1 MSSLKEQKNCEDRNG
16 TDVKPQEEC
25 QSKVSHMSQFLP
37 TSRRIVQFS
46 NGKVFGYLYNLLF
59 QINYHIWFIILQTN
73 LCKVFGY
80 LYNLLCNFFLHIWFI
95 ILQTNLCFTR

>member
-59 QINYHIWFIILQTN
+59 QRNLFTYLVHNSTN
-73 LCKVFGY
+73 QFVQGVW
-80 LYNLLCNFFLHIWFI
+80 LLV
-95 ILQTNLCFTR
+95 